1 MSARRFHAPKAP
13 TAHDLKLWVALAT
26 KAEAAA
32 RKPGGDPA
40 PLMRAADR
48 AAKAR
53 SPIGEQHKDSPCFRL
68 YALATL
74 WWRLAP
80 EVRADRAGQLTEL
93 AAAVRLILDRP
104 TGASAARKP
113 RADID
118 G

>member
-1 MSARRFHAPKAP
+1 MPTHRFHAPKAP
-13 TAHDLKLWVALAT
+13 TAHDLKLWSALAT

-53 SPIGEQHKDSPCFRL
+53 CPIGEQHKDSPCFRL

-80 EVRADRAGQLTEL
+80 EVRADRAAQLTEL
-93 AAAVRLILDRP
+93 AAAVRLILERP
-104 TGASAARKP
+104 AASAARKP